1 MLRLLS
7 LATALAFVAPA
18 QAQHDHH
25 AHDGHDHAGHNHA
38 APDDG
43 DLAPPGLPAGLSQAE
58 HDGLLSG
65 AGLGLAAAADRNGYP
80 GPLHVLQL
88 ADSLALSPRQR
99 HEAEQI
105 RAEMLAEAVPLGAE
119 IVAAERQLD
128 ALFASGTVT
137 ERWMALQTARIGEL
151 RARLR
156 AVHLAA
162 HLEMRAALAPE
173 QVAAYDRLRAR
184 P

>member
-1 MLRLLS
+1 MTRLIP
-7 LATALAFVAPA
+7 ALALAALAAPVGA
-18 QAQHDHH
+18 QHHAGHDHH
-25 AHDGHDHAGHNHA
+25 DHGSEASPAEAG
-38 APDDG
+38 
-43 DLAPPGLPAGLSQAE
+43 PPGVPSGLSAAE
-58 HDGLLSG
+58 LDGLLAG

-80 GPLHVLQL
+80 GPLHVLEL

-99 HEAEQI
+99 YEAEQI
-105 RAEMLAEAVPLGAE
+105 RAEMLAEAMPLGAE